1 MKLFLKCKIETPWFG
16 KKSQRRLKV
25 TIECISD
32 GDFVGDSFFFFGNCQ
47 WVLSLK
53 EVKKVFHKFHL
64 IGYTLR
70 WFSGSRGSSEY
81 INGPWPRTKNGYENV
96 DVKQCFGCWVHQ
108 KSLFSGSEN
117 SDLPGHKWIWKCRG
131 QGLSRVWSWACAIN
145 QSEAIWAAD
154 KPRPSACPVAA
165 NAFRALFR
173 LNPILNKVSK
183 GVLLE
188 MVEFR
193 ETDRAHD
200 RGGED
205 ILSFH
210 E

>member
-96 DVKQCFGCWVHQ
+96 DVKQCFGRGVHQ
-108 KSLFSGSEN
+108 KSLRPTPRWSYDTTSHWIAQNKQCQIGYQARIHYRISHLSHFL
-117 SDLPGHKWIWKCRG
+117 LP
-131 QGLSRVWSWACAIN
+131 
-145 QSEAIWAAD
+145 QS
-154 KPRPSACPVAA
+154 
-165 NAFRALFR
+165 
-173 LNPILNKVSK
+173 
-183 GVLLE
+183 
-188 MVEFR
+188 
-193 ETDRAHD
+193 
-200 RGGED
+200 
-205 ILSFH
+205 
-210 E
+210 